1 MSNYSIIIF
10 KNKKKQKTI
19 KNFVTVKRCLDHYNN
34 LINDNNVNFEIKYE
48 NSKPVEYEISIISKL
63 DIQQNSL
70 FSVDEMGRNL
80 EVKLID
86 NEYSILKL
94 HSYKL
99 EEKIFDYQTKRKL
112 NFNDLIKTY
121 ITGTTLL
128 NIFSLNNKLFI
139 QENEDY
145 NCFVLKNPEDADRLL
160 FTLQDVLM
168 NLGKS
173 CLFMNYTNPVDKK
186 RVYKELDN
194 YGFKKT
200 FLYRNYVNH
209 PS

>member
-19 KNFVTVKRCLDHYNN
+19 KSFVTVKRCLDHYNN

-63 DIQQNSL
+63 DNQQNSL
-70 FSVDEMGRNL
+70 FSVDELGRNF
-80 EVKLID
+80 EVKLLND
-86 NEYSILKL
+86 EYNILRL
-94 HSYKL
+94 DPYML
-99 EEKIFDYQTKRKL
+99 EEKVFDYQTKRKL
-112 NFNDLIKTY
+112 YFNELIKTY
-121 ITGTTLL
+121 VTGSTLL

-145 NCFVLKNPEDADRLL
+145 SCFVLKNPEDAERLL
-160 FTLQDVLM
+160 FTLQEVLM
-168 NLGKS
+168 KLGKS
-173 CLFMNYTNPVDKK
+173 CLYMNYTNPVDKK
-186 RVYKELDN
+186 RVYKELNN

>member
-19 KNFVTVKRCLDHYNN
+19 KNFVTVKRCLNHYNN

-48 NSKPVEYEISIISKL
+48 NSRRVQYEISIISKF
-63 DIQQNSL
+63 DSDQNSL
-70 FSVDEMGRNL
+70 FSIDELGRNF
-80 EVKLID
+80 EVKLLD
-86 NEYSILKL
+86 NDYHIMKL
-94 HSYKL
+94 DPYKI
-99 EEKIFDYQTKRKL
+99 EEKIYDYQTKRKIY
-112 NFNDLIKTY
+112 FNELLKIYFTAS
-121 ITGTTLL
+121 TLL

-139 QENEDY
+139 QDNEDY
-145 NCFVLKNPEDADRLL
+145 SCFVLKNPDDAERLL
-160 FTLQDVLM
+160 FTLQDALM
-168 NLGKS
+168 KLSKS

-186 RVYKELDN
+186 RMYKELSN
-194 YGFKKT
+194 YGFDKT

>member
-63 DIQQNSL
+63 DNQQNSL
-70 FSVDEMGRNL
+70 FSVDELGRNF
-80 EVKLID
+80 EVKLLND
-86 NEYSILKL
+86 EYNILRL
-94 HSYKL
+94 DPYML
-99 EEKIFDYQTKRKL
+99 EEKVFDYQTKRKL
-112 NFNDLIKTY
+112 YFNELIKTY
-121 ITGTTLL
+121 ITSSTLL

-145 NCFVLKNPEDADRLL
+145 SCFVLKNPEDAERLL
-160 FTLQDVLM
+160 FTLQEVLM
-168 NLGKS
+168 KLGKS
-173 CLFMNYTNPVDKK
+173 CLYMNYTNPVDKK
-186 RVYKELDN
+186 RVYKELNN
-194 YGFKKT
+194 YGFEKT

>member
-19 KNFVTVKRCLDHYNN
+19 KNFVTVNRCLDHYNN

-63 DIQQNSL
+63 DNQQNSL
-70 FSVDEMGRNL
+70 FSVDELGRNF
-80 EVKLID
+80 EVKLLND
-86 NEYSILKL
+86 EYNILRL
-94 HSYKL
+94 DPYML
-99 EEKIFDYQTKRKL
+99 EEKVFDYQTKRKL
-112 NFNDLIKTY
+112 YFSELIKTY
-121 ITGTTLL
+121 ITGSTLL

-145 NCFVLKNPEDADRLL
+145 NCFVLKNPEDAERLL
-160 FTLQDVLM
+160 FTLQEVLM
-168 NLGKS
+168 KLGKS
-173 CLFMNYTNPVDKK
+173 CLYMNYTNPVDKK
-186 RVYKELDN
+186 RVYKELSN